1 MLIID
6 AHEDIA
12 YNALELGRDIR
23 VPVLTTRRREA
34 RKILQVI
41 GTDKNAVQHTQG
53 SPLHREIAMSGLPEL
68 RRGGFGVIFG
78 VIFALPDMPGYGGEG
93 TGSQIYHNTEEA
105 YRIGQEQLNY
115 YRQLAEEPGITLI
128 GSQQDLQEVLMAWEH
143 TKENDPEHPLG
154 LVPLMEGADPIRTP
168 DEVET
173 WFREGL
179 RIVGPAWSRTR
190 YAGGNF
196 MPGPLTP
203 AGKVLLHEMDRV
215 GLILDTTHLSE
226 ESFWQALKLYHGPVI
241 ASHSNCRA
249 LTMSK
254 FDEHTRQA
262 NGQRH
267 LSDDQIRAL
276 LERDAVIGV
285 VPCNAFLDATW
296 TRENRF
302 DIGLDLL
309 VRHIDHICQL
319 AGDALHVGLGS
330 DIDGGFGRDETPLE
344 LDTVADLA
352 KLADL
357 LRSAGYRE
365 DDVISIMGGNW
376 RRFLER
382 ALPPV

>member
-12 YNALELGRDIR
+12 YNALALGRDIR
-23 VPVLTTRRREA
+23 LPVLATRRNEA
-34 RKILQVI
+34 RRILQVI
-41 GTDKNAVQHTQG
+41 GTDKNVVRHTQG
-53 SPLHREIAMSGLPEL
+53 WSGHRDIAMSGLPEL

-78 VIFALPDMPGYGGEG
+78 VIFAYPATSGYSDEG
-93 TGSQIYHNTEEA
+93 TGSQVYHNTEEA
-105 YRIGQEQLNY
+105 HRIGREQLNY

-128 GSQQDLQEVLMAWEH
+128 GNQQDLQEVLMAWEH
-143 TKENDPEHPLG
+143 TKPNDPEHPLG

-168 DEVET
+168 EEVET
-173 WFREGL
+173 WFRDGL
-179 RIVGPAWSRTR
+179 RIIGPAWSKTR
-190 YAGGNF
+190 YAGGNS

-203 AGKVLLHEMDRV
+203 AGKVLLHEMDRL
-215 GLILDTTHLSE
+215 GLILDTTHLAE
-226 ESFWQALKLYHGPVI
+226 ESFWQALQYYRGPVI
-241 ASHSNCRA
+241 ASHSNCRT
-249 LTMSK
+249 LTMRK

-276 LERDAVIGV
+276 VERDAVIGV
-285 VPCNAFLDATW
+285 VPFNAFLDATW

-302 DIGLDLL
+302 ETGLDLM

-330 DIDGGFGRDETPLE
+330 DIDGGFGRDETPQE
-344 LDTVADLA
+344 LDNVADLA
-352 KLADL
+352 KLADA
-357 LRSAGYRE
+357 LRAAGYKEE
-365 DDVISIMGGNW
+365 DVVNVMGGNW

-382 ALPPV
+382 ALPAA